1 MNNNTAKPFVKWVG
15 GKGQLI
21 DSIAKHLPIGFNQ
34 KKRKNIILGNKVSD
48 LYEWS
53 LGGYKR

>member
-1 MNNNTAKPFVKWVG
+1 MSNNTAKPFVKWVG

-34 KKRKNIILGNKVSD
+34 KKTQKYYPGK
-48 LYEWS
+48 
-53 LGGYKR
+53 